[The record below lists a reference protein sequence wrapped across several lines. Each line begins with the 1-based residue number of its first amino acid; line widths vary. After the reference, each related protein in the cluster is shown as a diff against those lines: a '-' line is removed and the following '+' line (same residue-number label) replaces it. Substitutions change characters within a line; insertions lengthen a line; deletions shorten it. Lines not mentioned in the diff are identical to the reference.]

1 MPWQGTP
8 GSSGPHS
15 HSASS
20 DTRMQAEEQST
31 HHGFPKR
38 QTTVKTF
45 SRTVDGY
52 GVPGKGSGGPEGDFK
67 ADYRLMFSNEKASK
81 PLGFKPL
88 HLGLSCL
95 MRRQNAFKPLVSS
108 FIVLGCLINQIVEN
122 KIHQIV
128 HSLSDNQTLTEAY
141 ASLDLQ
147 ACTRYTL
154 PCLHP
159 LRLLKSSKSC
169 PKVVALNLWRSCLA
183 SELPCQGSFVHSG
196 LPHGKP

>member
-1 MPWQGTP
+1 
-8 GSSGPHS
+8 
-15 HSASS
+15 
-20 DTRMQAEEQST
+20 MQEEEQST

-128 HSLSDNQTLTEAY
+128 HSLSDNQTLAEAY
-141 ASLDLQ
+141 RRKNARPHL
-147 ACTRYTL
+147 
-154 PCLHP
+154 

-169 PKVVALNLWRSCLA
+169 PKVVALNLSRSCLA
-183 SELPCQGSFVHSG
+183 SELLYQGSFPQVHSG